1 MKHPIICSS
10 FVSLII
16 CSINYGICIFLYKL
30 NWNIDKIQDQNGQTI
45 LSSSISLGITINT
58 SVMDFILEIV
68 LEKLVKWEKPIHGQI
83 FIQVIV

>member
-16 CSINYGICIFLYKL
+16 CSINYGICIFLYFL
-30 NWNIDKIQDQNGQTI
+30 NLIIEKAKDQSEQTI
-45 LSSSISLGITINT
+45 LLYSISLGITINT

-68 LEKLVKWEKPIHGQI
+68 LEKLVKWEKPIH
-83 FIQVIV
+83 